1 MHLINTLLIIEVT
14 SGIVALI
21 LTAMAFTN
29 LSAGE
34 GLPSQAM
41 ARESMKRA
49 KRLFWVAGGLW
60 AVCFVCYLC
69 MH

>member
-1 MHLINTLLIIEVT
+1 MTILFYAEII
-14 SGIVALI
+14 SGIAALV

-29 LSAGE
+29 LSAAE

-41 ARESMKRA
+41 QRQSMTSA

-60 AVCFVCYLC
+60 AVCFGCYLC
-69 MH
+69 MR